1 MRDIGI
7 VTLMSVAATAA
18 APVLPAARSAPL
30 VTTKSTEQFAGC
42 FASVQERRSAAWWF
56 VPNGKGGTFSNLG
69 AAASGTHISW
79 SSATA
84 ANTARSGWRMLRPA
98 LRKPEG

>member
-69 AAASGTHISW
+69 AAGTPDRSRDIRLQGPAVHEAL
-79 SSATA
+79 SAV
-84 ANTARSGWRMLRPA
+84 WRHFVQ
-98 LRKPEG
+98 G